1 MTFVKLEPC
10 FAGQATA
17 SLEVARMLLHSCGSE
32 QAPHSGRTL
41 LLHLQGTHDLL
52 KTWGNPP
59 CVCLAGLFHSIY
71 GTNAFR
77 RRSLGADQRPSLR
90 AAIGV
95 EAEALAWIFCSI
107 QRPRAI
113 LRALQGGVQQRVRR
127 AHQER
132 ELIRPRGHHCHYET
146 LRADVPAGA
155 SAACHR

>member
-113 LRALQGGVQQRVRR
+113 LLAVAMSAV
-127 AHQER
+127 
-132 ELIRPRGHHCHYET
+132 T
-146 LRADVPAGA
+146 VVPAVTPELVTV
-155 SAACHR
+155 SPKLR